1 MNHLTAKMLP
11 FCPAR
16 CRLIWRVMLYS
27 LLVVAGSN
35 AIYAQSVE
43 PTTAAVLI
51 RITGV
56 EGEQLAAVRSALS
69 LSAYESRNNISRA
82 RFDRLVKKIP
92 TEASKALEP
101 FGYYQATAVVTTGA
115 FDQKPRGVE
124 ITISLGDPVKV
135 RFLHITI
142 NGAAA
147 RNERI
152 SGLIEDFHPAQSEI
166 FDHAIYETSKA
177 QIERALQRRGYFDQ
191 EIKNARVAI
200 NRAEN
205 YADITLNWSSGTRY
219 LLGEI
224 TFTGGQF
231 DDVFL
236 HRYIPWRN
244 GDRYDQRR
252 IEALQQT
259 LSASGYFS
267 SIEVVPEIENSSELH
282 VPIRVNLTPAKRSA
296 YRLGVSY
303 DTDYGIGVRVG
314 HDRRWVNNRGH
325 TFASEAEITN
335 KLWSTT
341 IDYRLPHS
349 VDAQRFYL
357 LGARYRDEQTEAVDA
372 TSTLYSVGMSRT
384 SENWNAT
391 LSLNALQGS
400 FLVGSRDAFDERQRS
415 TVIYPELNGM
425 CISTTDRVR
434 PQHGASLRVELRGGS
449 ESLASDV
456 SFSQARI
463 EARWIYSFN
472 PETRLLL
479 RSELGATHTNQFNLL
494 PPELRFFAGGD
505 RSVRGYGYQSLGNRD
520 AQGTPIG
527 GRYLSTASVELER
540 EFIPAWSA
548 AAFMDVGDVFS
559 QGRPNLSRGV
569 GLGVR
574 WASPIGPI
582 RLDIGHGL
590 DNPDSSFEL
599 HISAGP
605 DL

>member
-1 MNHLTAKMLP
+1 MARMLALYPTCCRHLAVYFLL
-11 FCPAR
+11 A
-16 CRLIWRVMLYS
+16 LI
-27 LLVVAGSN
+27 GSTS
-35 AIYAQSVE
+35 AYAQSDAAE
-43 PTTAAVLI
+43 TGAVLI
-51 RITGV
+51 KITGV
-56 EGEQLAAVRSALS
+56 TDEQLAAVKSALS
-69 LSAYESRNNISRA
+69 LSAYENRSSIGNA
-82 RFDRLVKKIP
+82 RFDRLVKKIQ
-92 TEASKALEP
+92 TEAPEALQA
-101 FGYYQATAVVTTGA
+101 FGYYQAKAVVTTDA
-115 FDQKPRGVE
+115 LNQRPRRVE
-124 ITISLGDPVKV
+124 VTFFPGDPVRV
-135 RFLHITI
+135 RFLDIAI
-142 NGAAA
+142 QGAAA

-152 SGLIEDFHPAQSEI
+152 SAAVKNFHPAQGEI
-166 FDHAIYETSKA
+166 FNHAIYETNKA

-191 EIKNARVAI
+191 EIMNARVAI

-205 YADITLNWSSGTRY
+205 YADITLHWNSGTRY

-252 IEALQQT
+252 IEALQQEF
-259 LSASGYFS
+259 SASGYFS

-282 VPIRVNLTPAKRSA
+282 VPITVNLTPAKRSA
-296 YRLGVSY
+296 YRFGASY
-303 DTDYGIGVRVG
+303 DTEYGIGARFG
-314 HDRRWVNNRGH
+314 LDRRWVNHRGH
-325 TFASEAEITN
+325 TFASEAEITG

-341 IDYRLPHS
+341 LDYRLPHS
-349 VDAQRFYL
+349 TDAQRFYL

-372 TSTLYSVGMSRT
+372 TSTLYSVGMSRA
-384 SENWNAT
+384 SDSWNTT

-400 FLVGSRDAFDERQRS
+400 FLVGTRDAFDERQHS

-425 CISTTDRVR
+425 YISTTNRVR
-434 PQHGASLRVELRGGS
+434 PQQGASLRMEVRGGS
-449 ESLASDV
+449 EVLGSDV
-456 SFSQARI
+456 NFSQIRT

-472 PETRLLL
+472 PETRILL
-479 RSELGATHTNQFNLL
+479 RGELGATRTDQFSLL

-520 AQGTPIG
+520 AEGTPIG
-527 GRYLSTASVELER
+527 GRYLSTASVELEK
-540 EFIPAWSA
+540 EFRPRWSA

-559 QGRPNLSRGV
+559 QGRPHLSRGV
-569 GLGVR
+569 GLGIR
-574 WASPIGPI
+574 WASPVGPI

-590 DNPDSSFEL
+590 NNPDSSFEL